1 MPFSV
6 VDDDAQGDELDV
18 VWEESPADFIRS
30 NFGGVVNFP
39 EGITRVPYLPFA

>member
-18 VWEESPADFIRS
+18 VWEEPSWIS
-30 NFGGVVNFP
+30 YGLIS
-39 EGITRVPYLPFA
+39 EGW